1 MPPIRLY
8 GELTKSGSVQNIT
21 YMLLIRGILVP
32 IDSEGAAKNI
42 RKIRLAHD
50 YKKKWL
56 MLVEDGLTQMW
67 IKSFVD
73 KIKKS
78 CYDLSEQQEVLALI
92 K

>member
-50 YKKKWL
+50 YKKKVAYVSRRWL
-56 MLVEDGLTQMW
+56 D
-67 IKSFVD
+67 SNVD
-73 KIKKS
+73 
-78 CYDLSEQQEVLALI
+78 
-92 K
+92 

>member
-1 MPPIRLY
+1 
-8 GELTKSGSVQNIT
+8 
-21 YMLLIRGILVP
+21 
-32 IDSEGAAKNI
+32 
-42 RKIRLAHD
+42 
-50 YKKKWL
+50 